1 MRRLDWTALLLAVML
16 VSGPSTAQLT
26 LYTDTIVGQLPSRGP
41 DASASEAPA
50 EAEADTEADA
60 DTPAEQEYKS
70 HADKS
75 PHQLWVE
82 LQALHR
88 ELQKNAEEFNY
99 DPLPQLGREFGAR
112 LWALLAVTH
121 DDLPIPNRV
130 MAKRTTAVGGE
141 LPGRWARAAALHWP
155 DSLHDPLLFTNS
167 LMRAIER
174 AYPPEVLNPPGAEA
188 SKAEDSA
195 GEVSEVGAPG
205 PEAAQASADDDP
217 LSDD

>member
-16 VSGPSTAQLT
+16 VSGPSTAQVT
-26 LYTDTIVGQLPSRGP
+26 LNPDSIVSPLPSPGP

-60 DTPAEQEYKS
+60 DTPAEQEYES

-121 DDLPIPNRV
+121 DDLPIPNQV

-141 LPGRWARAAALHWP
+141 MTGRWTRAAALHWP

-167 LMRAIER
+167 LMKSIER
-174 AYPPEVLNPPGAEA
+174 AYPPELLNPPTAEA
-188 SKAEDSA
+188 SDAEDSV
-195 GEVSEVGAPG
+195 GEVGAPG
-205 PEAAQASADDDP
+205 PEAAQASPDKPPTDD
-217 LSDD
+217 